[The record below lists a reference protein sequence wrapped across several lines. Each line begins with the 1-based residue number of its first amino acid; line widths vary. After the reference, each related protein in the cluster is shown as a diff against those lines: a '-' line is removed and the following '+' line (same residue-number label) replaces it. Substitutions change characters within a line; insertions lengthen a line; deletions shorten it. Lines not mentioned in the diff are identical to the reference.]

1 MKRHR
6 KAMVAMVAVVL
17 LVVSVV
23 AAANAQNARRNLQIQ
38 RQGAKQKVMLRLR
51 AFLGGLDLTQQ
62 QKDQVKTI
70 LAGHKS
76 DIQAVARQ
84 NVQDRLALRNAIV
97 GGATD
102 DSALKA
108 AFDRVKDDEW
118 NAVTLRTK
126 MTAEIKQILT
136 PDQQARLQQRIGKVD
151 TRIQN
156 RLNRIGK

>member
-1 MKRHR
+1 MKRHQ
-6 KAMVAMVAVVL
+6 KAMVALGAVIL

-23 AAANAQNARRNLQIQ
+23 AVANAQNARRNLQVQ
-38 RQGAKQKVMLRLR
+38 RQGAKQKVMLGFR
-51 AFLGGLDLTQQ
+51 AGLGGLDLTQQ

-70 LAGHKS
+70 LAGHKP
-76 DIQAVARQ
+76 DIQTVARQ
-84 NVQDRLALRNAIV
+84 HVQDRLALRNAIA
-97 GGATD
+97 GGAT

-108 AFDRVKDDEW
+108 AFDQVKEDEW
-118 NAVTLRTK
+118 SAVTLRTK
-126 MTAEIKQILT
+126 MTAEIKLVLT